1 MPLFNQEIRSKQSTR
16 TKVGRVIRAEGGFVD
31 VVAVGGNTVFSKV
44 KTGGLSPNVGDYVT
58 LVFHSDGEKQAIPIS
73 SKEAT
78 SGVSSVSS
86 VGSSGGGGGSFV
98 AGNGLSTTIGGITNV
113 NTVAGRT
120 QITSNAIDVNTSLLP
135 TPLVGEIGRVAYVSA
150 TGQLSYSSS
159 LSLDGVQIV
168 LSGTANRIVGDF
180 NNATASSRV
189 LFRSASGTSTI
200 VGAVPFSTSQAY
212 FMAFGLPDP
221 DNTHLAFFGASGS
234 YTYLASN
241 KNGSGT
247 TVPMLIQMD
256 GVEKA
261 RIQVSGAFLFG
272 KSTQALPDSSG
283 NVEINDSLWI
293 GNLLKVAGA
302 TSGLATIR
310 AAATVTPTLTLPSV
324 TGTVALTSDISTAV
338 SSAVSGTSGNIAK
351 FTAANAVGNSL
362 IKESGSAIFW
372 TGTLKLKGAGAGYNI
387 FSPPN
392 IGADITHTL
401 PSVSGTL
408 AQTADITT
416 AVSSAV
422 SGTLDFI
429 PIFTGSNSIGN
440 SPLLHTYGLIASTTT
455 DLGFADIRTGS
466 EALITITSEAQTSTW
481 NSYVQLWAK
490 DSDGGSAKIL
500 LSSLL
505 GAGNSLITFNV
516 KIVPET
522 DGVTDIGRSDL
533 RWRDTHQKG
542 SINIYGAT
550 SGNASIVVP
559 AVSGTPTLTL
569 PTTTGTLALTS
580 DIPAPYTHP
589 NHSGDATSVGSGAIT
604 FATVNSN
611 VGTFGSTTQS
621 VQVTVNGKGLITAIS
636 NQTIAFP
643 LSGSGTTNYLVK
655 WTGATALGNSALL
668 VTTNTIENNTADT
681 GLKTT
686 RLASNAQLTIQ
697 AFAVNTSY
705 VSSVIAVA
713 NDGDGGQA
721 QFSLFSGGSAAA
733 SYIQLQG
740 KIEFTSNDTYDIG
753 ATSAPRNILADR
765 YMWAKKTLNAG
776 SGANRNS
783 AYSLDIKEP
792 DVSLSTPT
800 GSWVFIYDGMSSVP
814 NDHNHQLIRI
824 WAYKTVGGRKIFS
837 SGYLELSDYDNGL
850 GGNSYH
856 LSVTL
861 GSVSGADGYY
871 IRLID
876 EEFNWGTGITNYA
889 ATTLSASGGTFLY
902 DPGNSFDSIGF
913 DYIPVD
919 IVTPTSA
926 ATDVTVASNALN
938 ITGPIVLSGL
948 TSGQINLWAT
958 DVAGNNIIYLPAAS
972 GTLALLSDIPTSIT
986 GSGTSGTLT
995 KWTGTSSLGNSI
1007 LSESGTVL
1015 SLAGSAQI
1023 TLTTEQ
1029 MRWRYNSSNWMALTI
1044 NSSGNPAFTYSSSS
1058 PAWDFG
1064 YTNFKFKQE
1073 NTPAAPTVADSGVAG
1088 NPNGT
1093 YRYKIV
1099 FVTALGNTGSYANL
1113 SSQIV
1118 VASKQIDLSS
1128 IPVGTTGVVTSR
1140 QIYRNATG
1148 SNIYKLVA
1156 TIADNTTTTYR
1167 DNVADGSLGG
1177 TIAAFNTTGAKFS
1190 TGAAGTTDVMWL
1202 HPAGVIVSALSIGSG
1217 TLPGGYLT
1225 WPYNQ
1230 NIQSMNSTGDGF
1242 VNVLGVGASGIN
1254 FGAGFSMGNQGV
1266 TNLYSL
1272 TFYATARISSSA
1284 GGGNYDIEFNN
1295 SAGGTGKLKWFGS
1308 SGNYYMN
1315 LLDSASGGY
1324 AGFGTNLTPT
1334 SKLHVD
1340 GAFARNGAAK
1350 SSNFTVDVNASAY
1363 YVTTGSGADITAT
1376 LVVASTC
1383 NGREYIFVK
1392 VDSGTKDII
1401 ITRAGSDTIN
1411 GATTLNVGTTQWSRA
1426 TIKSDGTNWVRIA

>member
-150 TGQLSYSSS
+150 TGQLSYSST
-159 LSLDGVQIV
+159 LSLNGVQVIV
-168 LSGTANRIVGDF
+168 SGTANRMIADLSNVTTSNRF
-180 NNATASSRV
+180 HFQNTNAAGSV
-189 LFRSASGTSTI
+189 LGI
-200 VGAVPFSTSQAY
+200 LPGVGAT
-212 FMAFGLPDP
+212 
-221 DNTHLAFFGASGS
+221 GS
-234 YTYLASN
+234 YLRVNSSPDASN
-241 KNGSGT
+241 TQMAHFGISAAAMYIGT
-247 TVPMLIQMD
+247 YNITADVVGGAALTMQF
-256 GVEKA
+256 VT
-261 RIQVSGAFLFG
+261 SGANRMNLSSNG
-272 KSTQALPDSSG
+272 ALRLSSTLAAVPTMVSDA
-283 NVEINDSLWI
+283 V
-293 GNLLKVAGA
+293 GNLEVDGSLAIGSLLKIAGA
-302 TSGLATIR
+302 TGGIATIQ
-310 AAATVTPTLTLPSV
+310 AQATVTPTLTLPSA
-324 TGTVALTSDISTAV
+324 TGTLALTSDIPASV
-338 SSAVSGTSGNIAK
+338 IGTVNYIPK
-351 FTAANAVGNSL
+351 FT
-362 IKESGSAIFW
+362 
-372 TGTLKLKGAGAGYNI
+372 GTN
-387 FSPPN
+387 
-392 IGADITHTL
+392 
-401 PSVSGTL
+401 V
-408 AQTADITT
+408 
-416 AVSSAV
+416 
-422 SGTLDFI
+422 
-429 PIFTGSNSIGN
+429 IGN
-440 SPLLHTYGLIASTTT
+440 SHLFFSGTDIKTTT
-455 DLGFADIRTGS
+455 NDLYMISERTSANAFASFGAFAGS
-466 EALITITSEAQTSTW
+466 ATFTSEAYFYAYSA
-481 NSYVQLWAK
+481 SYGTAGIYAFSNATLTYVSIAGHMLP
-490 DSDGGSAKIL
+490 GGTGQDVG
-500 LSSLL
+500 SS
-505 GAGNSLITFNV
+505 GNN
-516 KIVPET
+516 
-522 DGVTDIGRSDL
+522 
-533 RWRDTHQKG
+533 WRDLYLKG

-550 SGNASIVVP
+550 SGKASIVVS
-559 AVSGTPTLTL
+559 AIAGTPTLTL
-569 PTTTGTLALTS
+569 PTASGTLARLS
-580 DIPAPYTHP
+580 DIPATYTHP
-589 NHSGDATSVGSGAIT
+589 NHSGDATSVGDGAIT
-604 FATVNSN
+604 FATVNAN

-621 VQVTVNGKGLITAIS
+621 VQLTVNGKGLITAIS

-686 RLASNAQLTIQ
+686 RLASNAQLTFQ
-697 AFAVNTSY
+697 AFAVNTTY

-721 QFSLFSGGSAAA
+721 QFSLFSAGSAAA

-740 KIEFTSNDTYDIG
+740 KIEFASNDTFDIG
-753 ATSAPRNILADR
+753 ATSAPRNILADG
-765 YMWAKKTLNAG
+765 YMWAKKTLNVGA
-776 SGANRNS
+776 GANRNT
-783 AYSLDIKEP
+783 AYSLDVKEA
-792 DVSLSTPT
+792 DLALATPT
-800 GSWVFIYDGMSSVP
+800 GSWVFDYTSGSNSNDGYFVT
-814 NDHNHQLIRI
+814 LRI
-824 WAYKTVGGRKIFS
+824 WAYKIVGGRKIFS
-837 SGYLELSDYDNGL
+837 AGHLELTGQDNGL
-850 GGNSYH
+850 GGTGYHMDITINS
-856 LSVTL
+856 VA
-861 GSVSGADGYY
+861 GADGYWV
-871 IRLID
+871 RLID
-876 EEFNWGTGITNYA
+876 DDYNIGLALTGYWWDQASSGAWTWDVGNTELDGVSFSYTMPEIPVTPS
-889 ATTLSASGGTFLY
+889 SASMDIIAGDYSFKTKGPLVLY
-902 DPGNSFDSIGF
+902 GN
-913 DYIPVD
+913 
-919 IVTPTSA
+919 
-926 ATDVTVASNALN
+926 
-938 ITGPIVLSGL
+938 
-948 TSGQINLWAT
+948 TSGQISLWPT
-958 DVAGNNIIYLPAAS
+958 DVAGSNVIYLPASS
-972 GTLALLSDIPTSIT
+972 GTLALLSDIPTGIT

-995 KWTGTSSLGNSI
+995 KWTGTSALGNSI

-1044 NSSGNPAFTYSSSS
+1044 GSSGNPTFTYSSTS

-1064 YTNFKFKQE
+1064 YTNFKFRQE
-1073 NTPAAPTVADSGVAG
+1073 STPAAPTVADSGVAG

-1099 FVTALGNTGSYANL
+1099 FVTALGNTGWYANL

-1118 VASKQIDLSS
+1118 VVSKQIDLSN

-1148 SNIYKLVA
+1148 SNIYKFVA

-1177 TIAAFNTTGAKFS
+1177 TIGAFNTTGAKFS

-1202 HPAGVIVSALSIGSG
+1202 HPAGLIVSGLSIGSG

-1254 FGAGFSMGNQGV
+1254 FGAGFSLGNQGI

-1376 LVVASTC
+1376 LVAASTC